1 MRQFCLAAEDQEGSA
16 NITCENTFKS
26 VKTEESA
33 IHLCAYPEE
42 PSVAVAFQ
50 FIMSS
55 AVASSEKEL
64 AGGFE

>member
-1 MRQFCLAAEDQEGSA
+1 M
-16 NITCENTFKS
+16 K
-26 VKTEESA
+26 KTEESA
-33 IHLCAYPEE
+33 IHIQYTLMCIAYPEE

-55 AVASSEKEL
+55 AASSSEKEL

>member
-1 MRQFCLAAEDQEGSA
+1 MC
-16 NITCENTFKS
+16 I
-26 VKTEESA
+26 
-33 IHLCAYPEE
+33 AYPEE

-55 AVASSEKEL
+55 AVASSSEKEL